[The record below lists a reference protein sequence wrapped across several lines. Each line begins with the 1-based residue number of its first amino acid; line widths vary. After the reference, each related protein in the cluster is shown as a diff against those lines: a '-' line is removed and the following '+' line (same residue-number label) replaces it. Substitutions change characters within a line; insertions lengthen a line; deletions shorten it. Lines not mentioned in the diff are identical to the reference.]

1 MFLVELAYNTI
12 KVKTG
17 ELELKQEKKMAAL
30 QESEVQLNNDDQKVR
45 SFVDKIK
52 EDLLQDIKNE
62 EMEVWRRME
71 KELDLKILTD

>member
-30 QESEVQLNNDDQKVR
+30 QESEVQLNNDDQKV
-45 SFVDKIK
+45 
-52 EDLLQDIKNE
+52 
-62 EMEVWRRME
+62 
-71 KELDLKILTD
+71 

>member
-1 MFLVELAYNTI
+1 MFLVELAYKTI

-30 QESEVQLNNDDQKVR
+30 QESEVQLSNDDQKVR

-62 EMEVWRRME
+62 EMEV
-71 KELDLKILTD
+71 